1 MGIKILEETI
11 DALKDY
17 SRVPIAFL
25 VERRFR
31 VEPVDHGL
39 GGFLLV
45 EEKVEPPYVKD
56 YDSDKGEGPMRWR
69 KRWNIEHWGV
79 LSAFDGE
86 RRVGGVVVAYDTE
99 GLFMLEGRKDLAAV
113 WDIRI
118 HPDYRGRG
126 IGSQLFQRAVNWA
139 RARGGRHLTAETQNI
154 NVPACRFYAKQGCEL
169 RAIDR
174 YAYPDHPDEVQLIWH
189 VSIGKK

>member
-1 MGIKILEETI
+1 MAIKILEETV

-17 SRVPIAFL
+17 GQVSIAFR
-25 VERRFR
+25 VDTRFR

-56 YDSDKGEGPMRWR
+56 YDSDKGEGPTRWR

-79 LSAFDGE
+79 LSAFDGDW
-86 RRVGGVVVAYDTE
+86 RVGGVVVAYDTE
-99 GLFMLEGRKDLAAV
+99 GVFMLEGRKDLAVV

-118 HPDYRGRG
+118 HPDYRGCG
-126 IGSQLFQRAVNWA
+126 IGSQLFERAVNWA
-139 RARGGRHLTAETQNI
+139 RARRCRHLKVETQNI

-174 YAYPDHPDEVQLIWH
+174 YAYPDYPDEVQLIWYM
-189 VSIGKK
+189 SIEKK

>member
-1 MGIKILEETI
+1 
-11 DALKDY
+11 
-17 SRVPIAFL
+17 
-25 VERRFR
+25 
-31 VEPVDHGL
+31 
-39 GGFLLV
+39 
-45 EEKVEPPYVKD
+45 
-56 YDSDKGEGPMRWR
+56 
-69 KRWNIEHWGV
+69 V
-79 LSAFDGE
+79 LSAFDGD

-99 GLFMLEGRKDLAAV
+99 GVFMLEGRKDLAAV

-118 HPDYRGRG
+118 QPDDRGRG

-139 RARGGRHLTAETQNI
+139 RTRGCRHLTAETQNI

-189 VSIGKK
+189 MSIEKT